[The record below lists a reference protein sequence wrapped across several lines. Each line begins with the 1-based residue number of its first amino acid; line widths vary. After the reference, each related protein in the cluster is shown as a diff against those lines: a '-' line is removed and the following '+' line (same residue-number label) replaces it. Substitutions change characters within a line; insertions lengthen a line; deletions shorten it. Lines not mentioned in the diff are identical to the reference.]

1 MADNGKNYTS
11 TLKSVAKKFSGDM
24 SDWAIVALG
33 LLRSPVFKDKLK
45 PIILYGGNPYM
56 RMWAVWALGEFNDPN
71 DYEIFVKALS
81 DPFYFHVPRDYDNF
95 IVRNQAF
102 YALKDLGYSIIY
114 DSTGNYHIE
123 PEKK

>member
-1 MADNGKNYTS
+1 M
-11 TLKSVAKKFSGDM
+11 
-24 SDWAIVALG
+24 
-33 LLRSPVFKDKLK
+33 
-45 PIILYGGNPYM
+45 YGT
-56 RMWAVWALGEFNDPN
+56 
-71 DYEIFVKALS
+71 
-81 DPFYFHVPRDYDNF
+81 PRDYDNF